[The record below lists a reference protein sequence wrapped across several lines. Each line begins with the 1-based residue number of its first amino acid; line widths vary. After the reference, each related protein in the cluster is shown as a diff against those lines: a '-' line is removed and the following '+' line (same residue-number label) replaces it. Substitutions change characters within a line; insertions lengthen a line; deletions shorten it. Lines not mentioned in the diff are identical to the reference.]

1 VKGPDRPDVA
11 GIILAAGSSE
21 RMGRTKQL
29 LPFRGKPLLQHVIEL
44 ASASDLVETIVVLG
58 AAADEIRRRIEPG
71 PGVRFARNPDHATGQ
86 ASSLRAGLQA
96 LGKNIDAALVLVGDQ
111 PLVPAEA
118 IRTILSLRNPARHA
132 VIRAMYGG
140 NPGHP
145 VLLEREIW
153 SEVLDSG
160 SDEGARSWIAANAD
174 RVLEADL
181 PFPLPAEVDTP
192 EDYRRLREQ
201 A

>member
-1 VKGPDRPDVA
+1 VNGHDRPGVA

-29 LPFRGKPLLQHVIEL
+29 LPFRGRPLLQHVIDL
-44 ASASDLVETIVVLG
+44 ASSSDLVETVVVLG
-58 AAADEIRRRIEPG
+58 AAADEIAGRIEPG
-71 PGVRFARNPDHATGQ
+71 PGVRFARNPEHATGQ
-86 ASSLRAGLQA
+86 ASSLRAGLHA
-96 LGKNIDAALVLVGDQ
+96 LGEEIDAALVLVGDQ
-111 PLVPAEA
+111 PLVPAGA
-118 IRTILSLRNPARHA
+118 VRTILSLRDPARYA

-140 NPGHP
+140 KPGHP

-153 SEVLDSG
+153 SEALDSG

-192 EDYRRLREQ
+192 EDYQRLRDQ